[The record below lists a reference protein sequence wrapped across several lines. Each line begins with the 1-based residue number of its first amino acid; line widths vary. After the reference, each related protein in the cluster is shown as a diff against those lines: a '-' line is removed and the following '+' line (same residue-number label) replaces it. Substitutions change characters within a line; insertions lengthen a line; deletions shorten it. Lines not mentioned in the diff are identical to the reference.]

1 MPVMT
6 VAPIFWAKG
15 AIALVAFVATIP
27 AVRLLAEPL
36 KRLLFEQTRDW
47 EPEDLKGLVGFTDVS
62 EVTQSFGRA
71 IVPNKEQEH
80 VVEVRSRGDVIGP
93 RGVKVILLEFESSG
107 EFFWVKKVEETHE
120 S

>member
-1 MPVMT
+1 MPVIT

-15 AIALVAFVATIP
+15 AIALVAFAATIP

-36 KRLLFEQTRDW
+36 KKLLFEQTRDW
-47 EPEDLKGLVGFTDVS
+47 EPEDLRGLIAYTDVS
-62 EVTQSFGRA
+62 EVTRSFGRA

-80 VVEVRSRGDVIGP
+80 VVEVRSRSGVIGP
-93 RGVKVILLEFESSG
+93 RGAKVVLLEFEPLG
-107 EFFWVKKVEETHE
+107 EFFWVEKVDETNE